1 MKRRNLFGMG
11 IAAALVLA
19 AGAVVVAAPWQSDS
33 ETAPS
38 SELVRVQKTSFEI
51 TTNATGELE
60 AKEQIE
66 IRSQVETASSIVEI
80 VPEGSIVAKGDV
92 LVRLNT
98 ASLQDQIDEEMV
110 RVESA
115 LADVEAADNALK
127 IQLSENDSRLRA
139 GQMRVELAD
148 LALKQWR
155 DGDVQKR
162 RTELQLAIEQAER
175 QLRRLRDRY
184 ERSEEL
190 LKEGFVSQNE
200 RDLDEIAMIDAQAR
214 LSTAILDQ
222 RVYNEYQYPRDQK
235 GKLNEV
241 EEAKAELDRIIKQNQ
256 INLSSRE
263 SALSTRQRTYELRS
277 GKLEKLQEQMELAT
291 IRAPS
296 AGLVVYASS
305 MQNNRNWGGNEG
317 PLQIGSNV
325 RPNDLLMV
333 LPDTSEMVAAVRV
346 HESLAG
352 RIRPG
357 QDALVKIDA
366 AGGRS
371 FPGTVSSIGVLAETG
386 GWRDPN
392 RREYTVRVSLSGG
405 QGQSELK
412 PSMRAEAVITLGDVD
427 DVMAVPVQAVFN
439 DGAIRYVYTPQG
451 NGFVRTPVGLGRR
464 SDTMAEITAG
474 LTESNRVLVRQPK
487 PNEIVEVTWQ
497 PEMLKAAG
505 YALDDEGRVIQQR
518 PQRIGR
524 TPRPEAPTTPPAVA
538 ADALS
543 NEHSIPEASSSESSA
558 DSTIESAETITE
570 VAANADGT
578 SAQAQSSNREL
589 PTSAESVAQEAS
601 DTKPPVSAES
611 AETEKTTPVAAAGG
625 A

>member
-427 DVMAVPVQAVFN
+427 NVMAVPVQAVFN

-524 TPRPEAPTTPPAVA
+524 SPRPEAPTTPPAVA

>member
-1 MKRRNLFGMG
+1 MKRRNLVGMG
-11 IAAALVLA
+11 IAATLVLA
-19 AGAVVVAAPWQSDS
+19 AGAVVVAAPWQSDG
-33 ETAPS
+33 ETAPNA
-38 SELVRVQKTSFEI
+38 ELVKVQKTSFEI

-155 DGDVQKR
+155 DGDVEKR
-162 RTELQLAIEQAER
+162 RKELQLAIEQAER
-175 QLRRLRDRY
+175 QLRRLLDRY

-190 LKEGFVSQNE
+190 LTEGFVSQNE

-222 RVYNEYQYPRDQK
+222 RVYSEYQYPRDQK

-241 EEAKAELDRIIKQNQ
+241 EEAKAELDRITKQNQ

-305 MQNNRNWGGNEG
+305 MQNSRNWGGNEG

-412 PSMRAEAVITLGDVD
+412 PSMRAEAIITLGDVN

-439 DGAIRYVYTPQG
+439 DGAIRFVYTPQG

-474 LTESNRVLVRQPK
+474 LTDSHRVLVRQPK
-487 PNEIVEVTWQ
+487 PNEIVEVTWE

-518 PQRIGR
+518 PQRVGR
-524 TPRPEAPTTPPAVA
+524 TPRPEVPATPKQVA
-538 ADALS
+538 SDAQS
-543 NEHSIPEASSSESSA
+543 TETAAPEAASTESPAESA
-558 DSTIESAETITE
+558 DTVKE
-570 VAANADGT
+570 AAAHADGT
-578 SAQAQSSNREL
+578 SASSQ
-589 PTSAESVAQEAS
+589 PTNQEAASTTEPVAQETSAAKSAAS
-601 DTKPPVSAES
+601 TETVG
-611 AETEKTTPVAAAGG
+611 TEKAEPVVAAGG